1 MTSRGRS
8 RAIVCACLL
17 AAVAAA
23 VAGCGGGSG
32 SVSGD
37 DVAVVG
43 GKHVTKDAYNALVDQ
58 AARSYKAQ
66 KRPFPKPGTSSYT
79 TLKNQ
84 AVQFLVQRAEYAQ
97 KADELGVSISSKDV
111 EKRLAQIK
119 KQYFGG
125 DEKKYR
131 EQLKKQGLTEEQ
143 VKKDVEAQLVSERLF
158 NKVTAGVRVSEKD
171 VAAYYKAHRDQ
182 YGTPATRE
190 VRHIL
195 VPSKSL
201 AGRLYAQLRGGAD
214 FARLAKKFS
223 KDPGS
228 APNGGKMTATKGQL
242 VPEFQKVAFGIKTGA
257 VAPPVHTQYGYH
269 IIEALGPVHAAK
281 PTAFAKVK
289 QSIRQQLVQTKK
301 NEKMTKWVEA
311 TKAEFAKKIKYAKG
325 FAPPVTSSVQERT
338 E

>member
-1 MTSRGRS
+1 MKRL
-8 RAIVCACLL
+8 IPIMLFLV
-17 AAVAAA
+17 AVA
-23 VAGCGGGSG
+23 AGCGGGSSSLGG
-32 SVSGD
+32 S

-43 GKHVTKDAYNALVDQ
+43 GREVSKADYNALIAQ
-58 AARSYKAQ
+58 AQRSYGAQ
-66 KRPFPKPGTSSYT
+66 KRPFPKPGTSAYT

-97 KADELGVSISSKDV
+97 KADDLGVSISSKDV
-111 EKRLAQIK
+111 DKRLEQIK

-125 DEKKYR
+125 DQKKYR
-131 EQLKKQGLTEEQ
+131 EQLKKQGLSEEQ
-143 VKKDVEAQLVSERLF
+143 VRKDVEAQLVSERLF
-158 NKVTAGVRVSEKD
+158 KRVTAGVKVSDKN
-171 VAAYYKAHRDQ
+171 VAAYYRAHKDQ
-182 YGTPATRE
+182 YGQPATRE

-195 VPSKSL
+195 VPSKSQ
-201 AGRLYAQLRGGAD
+201 ADRLYARLVAGAD
-214 FARLAKKFS
+214 FGRLAKKFS

-242 VPEFQKVAFGIKTGA
+242 VAEFQKVAFSVKTRTIA
-257 VAPPVHTQYGYH
+257 RPVHTQYGYH

-289 QSIRQQLVQTKK
+289 QSIRQQLLQTKK

-325 FAPPVTSSVQERT
+325 FAPPPALTSSLQT
-338 E
+338 TNQ